1 MEAKTKAH
9 NVRKQGSGNSSGREY
24 YYDEED
30 DSAGKQREADA
41 EVVRSDLAIKN
52 YVSEDIADRKR
63 AQKDKGRDGRRR
75 GTPKGQRSR
84 SQEGNQIAQKKGLLN
99 RMFGKLSKNEQR

>member
-1 MEAKTKAH
+1 MESKPRGNNA
-9 NVRKQGSGNSSGREY
+9 RKQVSGDSSGKEY

-30 DSAGKQREADA
+30 DSPGKQGNGDA
-41 EVVRSDLAIKN
+41 EVVSNLALKN

-63 AQKDKGRDGRRR
+63 AQKEKGRDGRRR

-84 SQEGNQIAQKKGLLN
+84 SQEGNQTAQKKGLLN
-99 RMFGKLSKNEQR
+99 RMFGKLSKNEQK